1 VTIRVIWTRPPP
13 VPQVGVSAM
22 VGGEVRMPLRCS
34 DCRGSYWVLVG
45 DHGKAAEAAGWGV
58 RSCPDGSLLITCP
71 ACVRAQEQPLRV
83 DMRTDPFPRPLAGRH
98 AAP

>member
-1 VTIRVIWTRPPP
+1 VTIRVIWTKPRPIPE
-13 VPQVGVSAM
+13 VGVSAM

-34 DCRGSYWVLVG
+34 ACRGSHWVPVG
-45 DHGKAAEAAGWGV
+45 DPAEAAAAAGWGV
-58 RSCPDGSLLITCP
+58 DSCPDGSPLITCP

-83 DMRTDPFPRPLAGRH
+83 DMRTDPQPRPLARH